1 MTRTTA
7 VRVVDSRLPEADALQ
22 RAGVNEVEDPM
33 LKTVL
38 AAVCVAVAAAAG
50 PAAAQ
55 GASPT
60 LTKIKAAKAI
70 NVAYSPDSAPFSSAA
85 AGAAPV
91 GYSIDLCKR
100 VIAQIA
106 RAVIEPELKVNW
118 IAGSVN
124 ERLQMVAGGRAELDC
139 ANTTQTQTR
148 LASVDFSN
156 LIFIDGGGLLVKA
169 GAPVNR
175 IADLAGKRVAVIKGT
190 TTQSRLEQTLKARNI
205 NATLMPIDDAGVG
218 LSLLEGGSVDAYAGD
233 KVKLTALAL
242 QSREPARLALVLEDL
257 SYEPYALALPRNDSG
272 LRLEVNR
279 ALTQVYTGGEIETLF
294 EQWLG
299 KLGRPS
305 GLLAAMFLLNSIPE

>member
-1 MTRTTA
+1 
-7 VRVVDSRLPEADALQ
+7 
-22 RAGVNEVEDPM
+22 M

-38 AAVCVAVAAAAG
+38 AALCFTAVAAAG

-55 GASPT
+55 AGSPT
-60 LTKIKAAKAI
+60 LAKIKAAKTLNA
-70 NVAYSPDSAPFSSAA
+70 AYSPDSAPFSSAA
-85 AGAAPV
+85 GTAAPQ

-106 RAVIEPELKVNW
+106 RAVGEPELKVNW
-118 IAGSVN
+118 HAGSVG
-124 ERLQMVAGGRAELDC
+124 ERLEMVAAGRAELDC

-169 GAPVNR
+169 GAPINR
-175 IADLAGKRVAVIKGT
+175 IADLAGKRVAVLRGT
-190 TTQSRLEQTLKARNI
+190 TTQARLADALRLRKIE
-205 NATLMPIDDAGVG
+205 ATLMPIDDAAVG
-218 LSLLEGGSVDAYAGD
+218 LSLLEAGSVDAYAGD

-242 QSREPARLALVLEDL
+242 QSREPARMALVLEDL

-272 LRLEVNR
+272 FRLEVNR
-279 ALTQVYTGGEIETLF
+279 ALTQVYTGGDIEALF

-299 KLGRPS
+299 KLGRPT
-305 GLLAAMFLLNSIPE
+305 GLLAAMFLLNAIPE

>member
-1 MTRTTA
+1 
-7 VRVVDSRLPEADALQ
+7 
-22 RAGVNEVEDPM
+22 M

-38 AAVCVAVAAAAG
+38 AALCVAVAAAAG

-60 LTKIKAAKAI
+60 LAKIKAAKAI
-70 NVAYSPDSAPFSSAA
+70 NVAYSPDSAPFSSAS
-85 AGAAPV
+85 GNAAPQ
-91 GYSIDLCKR
+91 GYSIELCKR
-100 VIAQIA
+100 AIAQIA
-106 RAVIEPELKVNW
+106 RAVGEPELKVNW
-118 IAGSVN
+118 IAGSVG
-124 ERLQMVAGGRAELDC
+124 ERVQMVASGRAEMDC

-169 GAPVNR
+169 GAPINR
-175 IADLAGKRVAVIKGT
+175 ITDLAGKRVAVIKGT
-190 TTQSRLEQTLKARNI
+190 TTQTRLADTLRLRGI
-205 NATLMPIDDAGVG
+205 QATVVPIDDAGVG
-218 LSLLEGGSVDAYAGD
+218 LSLLEAGSVDAYAGD

-242 QSREPARLALVLEDL
+242 QAREPARMALVLEDL

-279 ALTQVYTGGEIETLF
+279 ALTQVYVGGEIEAIF

-299 KLGRPS
+299 KLGRPT
-305 GLLAAMFLLNSIPE
+305 GLLAAMFLLNAIPE